1 MTEPDQPDAGA
12 PPDAAG
18 APPDAAG
25 SHPGAGGSHPGA
37 GGSHP
42 DADALEVVRSS
53 RTPIDVAAV
62 ERALTAPQRWRIE
75 HTVVTGSTNADLS
88 ARVTTAESGQV
99 LTTEEQLSGRGRSGR
114 DWFCPAGAG
123 LMFSVL
129 VRLPQVPV
137 DRRGWTGALLGL
149 AIVTGIGRV
158 CGVRAG
164 VKWPND
170 VLVDGRKCAGILG
183 EMVDDAVVVGA
194 GINVSLGA
202 DELPRPDA
210 TSLLLIGAH
219 PLPAALDRAVLLAG
233 ILDAFGDLL
242 DRWVAADGDIDV
254 SGLRSDYRSSCA
266 TIGSD
271 VRLMLP
277 GGRQLLARAVD
288 VAADGALL
296 VEDGQGRVT
305 AYSAADVVHLRPH
318 AGPVPHQQ

>member
-1 MTEPDQPDAGA
+1 M
-12 PPDAAG
+12 
-18 APPDAAG
+18 
-25 SHPGAGGSHPGA
+25 
-37 GGSHP
+37 
-42 DADALEVVRSS
+42 
-53 RTPIDVAAV
+53 
-62 ERALTAPQRWRIE
+62 
-75 HTVVTGSTNADLS
+75 TGSTNADLS
-88 ARVTTAESGQV
+88 ARVATAESGQV

-114 DWFCPAGAG
+114 DWYCPAGAG

-149 AIVTGIGRV
+149 AIVTAVGRV
-158 CGVRAG
+158 CGVQAA

-170 VLVDGRKCAGILG
+170 VLVGGRKCAGILG

-210 TSLLLIGAH
+210 TSLLLIGAY
-219 PLPAALDRAVLLAG
+219 PAALDRAVLLAG
-233 ILDAFGDLL
+233 ILDDFGDLL
-242 DRWVAADGDIDV
+242 DRWVAADGDIDA
-254 SGLRSDYRSSCA
+254 SGLRADYRNSCA

-271 VRLMLP
+271 VRLVLP

-296 VEDGQGRVT
+296 VEDGHGRLT
-305 AYSAADVVHLRPH
+305 AYSAADVVHLRP
-318 AGPVPHQQ
+318 G